1 MKKPP
6 VDKIDTLLADLWRKN
21 LPTLR
26 ERLDLLD
33 LIAASASSG
42 TIPPDSRD
50 EAISIAH
57 KLSGSLGTVAG
68 VAHVE
73 IDAESHLDLV
83 RRLDIRRTPT
93 ENLHALSEALGRPVR
108 DLTADLRKS
117 LPTAL

>member
-26 ERLDLLD
+26 ERLDLLEV
-33 LIAASASSG
+33 IASSASSG

-57 KLSGSLGTVAG
+57 KLSGSLGMFGYQQGT
-68 VAHVE
+68 E
-73 IDAESHLDLV
+73 IAAKIERILKAALPEDLAT
-83 RRLDIRRTPT
+83 LP
-93 ENLHALSEALGRPVR
+93 
-108 DLTADLRKS
+108 DLTADLRRS
-117 LPTAL
+117 LPTVL

>member
-57 KLSGSLGTVAG
+57 KLSGSLGMFGYQQGT
-68 VAHVE
+68 E
-73 IDAESHLDLV
+73 IAAKIERILKAALPEDLAT
-83 RRLDIRRTPT
+83 LP
-93 ENLHALSEALGRPVR
+93 
-108 DLTADLRKS
+108 DLTADLRRS
-117 LPTAL
+117 LPTVL